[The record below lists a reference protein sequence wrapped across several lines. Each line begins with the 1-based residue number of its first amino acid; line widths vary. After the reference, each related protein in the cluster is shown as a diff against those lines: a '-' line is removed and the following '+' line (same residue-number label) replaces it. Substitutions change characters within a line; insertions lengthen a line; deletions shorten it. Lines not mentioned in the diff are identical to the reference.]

1 MVGFC
6 RVFSVDFRKILL
18 RFQFKKDIIVLSN
31 LCFMDVGCWMYFG
44 LELVQR
50 NEFGTKENV
59 AAQAFAGHFLR
70 LGLPE
75 SVNCKV
81 GRLVGCMAL
90 HHGTTS
96 PTIDSNTRL
105 TINFV
110 FLALNPWNLEAFCHF
125 LKWTYILTVVLQSS
139 RQYSCLLSWSS

>member
-1 MVGFC
+1 MLGFVVSLVLIFARFC
-6 RVFSVDFRKILL
+6 SDFNSKRT
-18 RFQFKKDIIVLSN
+18 IVLSN

-44 LELVQR
+44 LELVQKS
-50 NEFGTKENV
+50 EFGTKENV
-59 AAQAFAGHFLR
+59 AAQAFAEHFLQ

-81 GRLVGCMAL
+81 GLVGCMAL

-110 FLALNPWNLEAFCHF
+110 FLALNRWNLEAFCHF
-125 LKWTYILTVVLQSS
+125 LKWTHILTVVLQSS
-139 RQYSCLLSWSS
+139 